1 MTITLRPAT
10 PADEKRIKDLIHEV
24 GINPMSL
31 DWQRFIVAEDEG
43 LFVGCGQVKP
53 HGDGALE
60 LASLAVIPA
69 RQGQGIGSILI
80 KAFMAREPGEL
91 YLTCRG
97 GLAPYYRQFGFEEV
111 EVEAMPRS
119 LKTLYRAARMFS
131 KVIGA
136 GEGLSIM
143 KRDSKDDGR

>member
-1 MTITLRPAT
+1 MPIPLRPAT
-10 PADEKRIKDLIHEV
+10 PADERRIKDLIHEV

-31 DWQRFIVAEDEG
+31 DWRRFIVAEDEG
-43 LFVGCGQVKP
+43 VFAGCGQIKP

-80 KAFMAREPGEL
+80 KALMAREPGEL
-91 YLTCRG
+91 YLTCRS
-97 GLAPYYRQFGFEEV
+97 GLAPYYHKFGFEEV

-136 GEGLSIM
+136 GQGMSIM